1 VTTPVDIIEKD
12 NSETEAQT
20 WVCTLC
26 ENSVSTF
33 VRLSRSPWCSNHPG
47 GSVVMQLA
55 E

>member
-1 VTTPVDIIEKD
+1 VTTPVHIIDED
-12 NSETEAQT
+12 NSEAEAQT

-33 VRLSRSPWCSNHPG
+33 VRLSSNPWCSNHLD